1 MDGSKRHRGWV
12 LACVVVTVLVAVGA
26 AYATGLVSN
35 AQISA
40 CAKKSSGALRL
51 KGSGDCHDQQP
62 DNASALP
69 DLKREEA
76 HPASLYWQ

>member
-12 LACVVVTVLVAVGA
+12 LAGAVVTVLVAVGA

-35 AQISA
+35 AQINA

-51 KGSGDCHDQQP
+51 RGAATVAPRSRRSRGP
-62 DNASALP
+62 
-69 DLKREEA
+69 
-76 HPASLYWQ
+76 